1 MFTSIEVW
9 KRVDERTAIRYQCF
23 RSQGTGKY
31 SVQSAD
37 FYQLP
42 FDPARSS
49 TLNKQHVELFIE
61 QPPDARSGGFD
72 TIEEAIAAH
81 DNDFAR

>member
-9 KRVDERTAIRYQCF
+9 KRVDERTAIRYRCF
-23 RSQGTGKY
+23 RSLGTGKY
-31 SVQSAD
+31 SVSAD

-42 FDPARSS
+42 LDPARIP
-49 TLNKQHVELFIE
+49 TLDEQYIELFIE
-61 QPPDARSGGFD
+61 QPPDVRSGSFD

-81 DNDFAR
+81 DDEFAR

>member
-9 KRVDERTAIRYQCF
+9 KRVDERTAIRYRCF
-23 RSQGTGKY
+23 RSTGTGKY

-37 FYQLP
+37 FYHLP
-42 FDPARSS
+42 LDRARIP
-49 TLNKQHVELFIE
+49 TLDEQHIELFIE
-61 QPPDARSGGFD
+61 QPPDERSGSFD

-81 DNDFAR
+81 DDEFAR